1 MLSSLDLY
9 ISRRLSV
16 DSNISTSAEQETP
29 CHPDS
34 IRMVSGLN
42 PDDFHQS
49 IGVICLLAG
58 DEGDEKL
65 RSNNAGSSLKNDV
78 SLVRH

>member
-29 CHPDS
+29 CHPRTMYTDS

-58 DEGDEKL
+58 DEGDEE
-65 RSNNAGSSLKNDV
+65 LK
-78 SLVRH
+78 SIHLAI